1 MALYVVSM
9 IVAGVL
15 QGMSWA
21 DGRPFIDSVV
31 AIRSWYA
38 IRAAGGALM
47 TLGHL
52 VFAWNLWLMRP
63 QPRSLDVWGTR
74 GLEAAR

>member
-1 MALYVVSM
+1 MV
-9 IVAGVL
+9 VAGVL

-21 DGRPFIDSVV
+21 DGRPFIESVV
-31 AIRSWYA
+31 ASQPWFA
-38 IRAAGGALM
+38 VRAAGGGLM

-63 QPRSLDVWGTR
+63 QPRRVEAWVSP

>member
-9 IVAGVL
+9 VVAGVL

-21 DGRPFIDSVV
+21 DGRPFIEASQP
-31 AIRSWYA
+31 WFA
-38 IRAAGGALM
+38 IRAAGGGLM
-47 TLGHL
+47 TLDHL

-63 QPRSLDVWGTR
+63 QPRRLETWVSP
-74 GLEAAR
+74 GLEAVR